1 VTPKSDTSPPAH
13 AALPAGRAARLRPLR
28 QDRRTRILEA
38 LADNGTVQ
46 VAAIAAELD
55 VSEMTVRRD
64 LIDLEKSGK
73 LVRVHGGAV
82 AGRAE
87 TAKKF
92 DRYEP
97 VFDARIQRERRAKER
112 IAAAAIRLAADY
124 RTVALD
130 VGTTTF
136 LMAALLNENS
146 DTKIFTNSVRIAAEL
161 GDGPLEVYLSG
172 GRMRKDEMSLCG
184 ATAIANLQSLW
195 FDIAF
200 LGISGLTVSGVYDYS
215 LEDTEVKRVY
225 IRRSG
230 ITVALCDASKFERM
244 SLVQVAPL
252 SDFDI
257 LITDARP
264 PDDIAAALSDA
275 GVQLVIAEAEADE
288 SRPANSSSDKP
299 Q

>member
-1 VTPKSDTSPPAH
+1 MTPKSDTSPTPPA
-13 AALPAGRAARLRPLR
+13 ASPADRAARLRPLR
-28 QDRRTRILEA
+28 QNRRTRILEA

-64 LIDLEKSGK
+64 LIDLERSGK

-92 DRYEP
+92 DRVEP
-97 VFDARIQRERRAKER
+97 TFNARIDRQRHAKER
-112 IAAAAIRLAADY
+112 IAAAATRLAADH

-136 LMAALLNENS
+136 LMAALLKEQT
-146 DTKIFTNSVRIAAEL
+146 DLKIFTNSVRIAAEL
-161 GDGPLEVYLSG
+161 GGSPLEVYLSG
-172 GRMRKDEMSLCG
+172 GRMRQEEMSLCG
-184 ATAIANLQSLW
+184 STAIMNFQSLW

-200 LGISGLTVSGVYDYS
+200 VGVSGLTASGVYDYS

-225 IRRSG
+225 LRRSG
-230 ITVALCDASKFERM
+230 IKVVLCDASKFDRM

-252 SDFDI
+252 SDFDV
-257 LITDARP
+257 LITDAPP
-264 PDDIAAALSDA
+264 PDTIAAALSDA
-275 GVQLVIAEAEADE
+275 GVQLVIAEAAADDVP
-288 SRPANSSSDKP
+288 PANLSSDKP

>member
-1 VTPKSDTSPPAH
+1 M
-13 AALPAGRAARLRPLR
+13 RPLR
-28 QDRRTRILEA
+28 EDRRARILEA
-38 LADNGTVQ
+38 LADRGTVQ

-82 AGRAE
+82 VGRAE

-97 VFDARIQRERRAKER
+97 AFDARIQRQRSAKER
-112 IAAAAIRLAADY
+112 IAAAATRIAGDY
-124 RTVALD
+124 RTIALD

-136 LMAALLNENS
+136 LMADLLNEYS
-146 DTKIFTNSVRIAAEL
+146 DAKIFTNSLRIASEL
-161 GDGPLEVYLSG
+161 GDGPLEVYLPG
-172 GRMRKDEMSLCG
+172 GRIRKDEMSLCG
-184 ATAIANLQSLW
+184 ATAVANFQALW

-200 LGISGLTVSGVYDYS
+200 LGVSGLTASGIYDYS

-230 ITVALCDASKFERM
+230 IKVVLCDASKFERM

-252 SDFDI
+252 SDFDV
-257 LITDARP
+257 LITDAP
-264 PDDIAAALSDA
+264 PPAHIAAALADA
-275 GVQLVIAEAEADE
+275 GVELVIAAPAPDDLQSANPSSIKPQWEAE
-288 SRPANSSSDKP
+288 SDF
-299 Q
+299 